1 MPTIKFPKFGGGRTK
16 AYKPYEDN
24 LADWIESQKKV
35 SDDILRLKK
44 QWGEENREVCVVCG
58 VGFFGSPF
66 NTKVN
71 KESMCEPCLAKLED
85 KKQEWAKKNWKKAL
99 IRKGSKKHCPK
110 CGIHIK
116 ACKCKNR
123 VAIRK
128 LRK

>member
-1 MPTIKFPKFGGGRTK
+1 MATIKFSKFSGVSR
-16 AYKPYEDN
+16 
-24 LADWIESQKKV
+24 SQNRGAWDQMV
-35 SDDILRLKK
+35 NMINKK